1 MEALLRVRLTPKG
14 GHSALIKQE
23 GEVLFAR
30 VAEPPVD
37 GAANRALIV
46 LLAKSLDIPK
56 SRIDFHAGETSRDKV
71 LKIEG
76 ISPQELQERVQN
88 ALRTR

>member
-14 GHSALIKQE
+14 GRSALIKQE

-56 SRIDFHAGETSRDKV
+56 SHIDFHAGETSRDKV

-88 ALRTR
+88 ALRNR